1 MRNET
6 TVFFIVITRIGRLNR
21 HSDGRFF
28 GVDMIKIK
36 ADARETVR
44 WFDNVQKKQLP
55 FACSRA
61 LNAVAKDVKTAEQ
74 MEMKSVFAAPK
85 AYTVNSVFV
94 RKYARKADLT
104 AVVDFK
110 DGGRGRSAAKYLA
123 AQIEGGS
130 RRQKAVESL
139 LIGRGL
145 MPAGMKIVPAAVKL
159 DQYGNITLGT
169 FRRLVAGVVAGTHF
183 ALHRQHGKLEPGLY
197 QRSKRGKV
205 KPLLIYV
212 SGASYGKRFK
222 YFETAERTVQSKYRQ
237 HFDRELANAVATAR

>member
-1 MRNET
+1 M
-6 TVFFIVITRIGRLNR
+6 IT
-21 HSDGRFF
+21 
-28 GVDMIKIK
+28 IK
-36 ADARETVR
+36 ADVAAVNRYFTK
-44 WFDNVQKKQLP
+44 VQRQQLP

-61 LNAVAKDVKTAEQ
+61 LNAVAKEVKTAEQ
-74 MEMKSVFAAPK
+74 AEMKSVFSAPK
-85 AYTVNSVFV
+85 AYTLNSIFI
-94 RKYARKADLT
+94 RKYAKKADLT
-104 AVVDFK
+104 AIVDFK

-123 AQIEGGS
+123 AQIDGGS

-159 DQYGNITLGT
+159 DQHGNITLAT
-169 FRRLVAGVVAGTHF
+169 FRRLVAGVAAGTHF
-183 ALHRQHGKLEPGLY
+183 ALHRQRGKLEPGLY

-212 SGASYGKRFK
+212 GGASYGKRFK
-222 YFETAERTVQSKYRQ
+222 YFETAERAVQSKYRQ